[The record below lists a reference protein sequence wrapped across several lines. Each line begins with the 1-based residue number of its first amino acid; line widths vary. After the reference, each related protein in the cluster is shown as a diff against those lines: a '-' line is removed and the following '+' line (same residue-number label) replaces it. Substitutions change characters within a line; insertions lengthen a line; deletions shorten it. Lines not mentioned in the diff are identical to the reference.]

1 MVEAQ
6 GRAAPAAVATGQRAL
21 RRGVAKLVSEPGAGQ
36 NRVVDRTL
44 SAPGK
49 LFLAGEYSVL
59 WGGVARVLAV
69 GPRVRAYVRRRPD
82 RRVDVLL
89 AEGRLS
95 GSTTPLGARWDS
107 TPTAS
112 FHFVA
117 RTIDLAMRAVAQ
129 DGPGFSIAFEASP
142 TANGQKL
149 GFGSSA
155 RACVLAA
162 EACRTVMGAS
172 FDALKLALVA
182 HASAQGGKGSGA
194 DVAACFAGDVV
205 RYRKADVSALIEA
218 GNRGGFGGALSSAP
232 PVDVWR
238 VMPPRLPMLY
248 VFSGQSASTPSL
260 ISEVERTLDVEGR
273 QRFVLQSDALGG
285 QLEEALA
292 RGDFPGARAAATEL
306 QALLFSLGPTKTPG
320 LERALALAASAGCAG
335 KQSGAGGGDGCLIF
349 APDEQARAAV
359 KEMFEA
365 RDMLAL
371 PVAAEPGVRGEVLA
385 RPELVGWV
393 DAAG

>member
-1 MVEAQ
+1 M
-6 GRAAPAAVATGQRAL
+6 
-21 RRGVAKLVSEPGAGQ
+21 
-36 NRVVDRTL
+36 DRTL

-69 GPRVRAYVRRRPD
+69 GPRVRTFVRRRAD

-95 GSTTPLGARWDS
+95 GATTPLGARWDS
-107 TPTAS
+107 SPPPS

-117 RTIDLAMRAVAQ
+117 RTIDLAMRAMAQ
-129 DGPGFSIAFEASP
+129 DGPGFSVAFEASP
-142 TANGQKL
+142 TSNGQKL

-205 RYRKADVSALIEA
+205 RYRRADVSALIEA
-218 GNRGGFGGALSSAP
+218 GNRGGFQGALTNAP
-232 PVDVWR
+232 PIDVWR
-238 VMPPRLPMLY
+238 VTPPSLPMLY
-248 VFSGQSASTPSL
+248 VFSGQSASTPVL
-260 ISEVERTLDVEGR
+260 ISEVERRLDVTGR
-273 QRFVLQSDALGG
+273 QKFVLQSDAVGAL
-285 QLEEALA
+285 LEEALA
-292 RGDFPGARAAATEL
+292 RSDFPGARAAATEL
-306 QALLFSLGPTKTPG
+306 QELLFSLGPTKTEA
-320 LERALALAASAGCAG
+320 LERTVALAASAGCVA
-335 KQSGAGGGDGCLIF
+335 KQSGAGGGDGCLVF
-349 APDEQARAAV
+349 APDEKARDAA
-359 KEMFEA
+359 KGMFEA
-365 RDMLAL
+365 RGMLAI
-371 PVAAEPGVRGEVLA
+371 PVMAEAGVRGEVHPA
-385 RPELVGWV
+385 PELVRWV
-393 DAAG
+393 DAAE